1 MNRKIVVNSLAAA
14 VAMACGG
21 SAVALPLSSFNEAS
35 ATQVTLRVGG
45 STAHDKGLINMM
57 ALTASGSQFCVPG
70 TLDVYT
76 TGTASPGNWM
86 LMTCSSG
93 ANSGYGAGSGKTIAI
108 LRNGNFGS
116 GAGVSNLVKGTIT
129 ATDSTGAPVL
139 SNYLDPTNSAVN
151 TTASTINAAN
161 GLSAYT
167 LHLNVPTSTL
177 VTALADVGITD
188 EEPKLFQSVFN
199 PALTSTEIAALQV
212 KGISSVIFGVPVSN
226 VLYGRLQALQFATNS
241 SCHPNQFASVT
252 NASTGS
258 VTLTGSNFAEA
269 CAPSLSRDT
278 LTALY
283 TGTIA
288 DLTSITSA
296 NNATETAASVAPY
309 GALAD
314 PTLYIARR
322 VATSGT
328 QLASQAFF
336 GGQGCA
342 TGSPAHL
349 TSSTARVA
357 MLGSS
362 GNVRSALQTRNSNG
376 QAALGV
382 LSTEI
387 NTVAATDFHFIKV
400 NGASPTVLNAVK
412 GSYNFY
418 YESALN
424 YRKSTI
430 GGAAALAGNKKNVAD
445 AIATRLGNPASVK
458 LLNASFK
465 LDNTLGTDASQG
477 RGGLLANGVA
487 NVAVQP
493 VSPYISTDTATATN
507 DVNARPVATA
517 TRGLTGSPNACLNPM
532 STSAS
537 QAGN

>member
-1 MNRKIVVNSLAAA
+1 MNRKIIVNSLAAA

-35 ATQVTLRVGG
+35 ATQITLRVGG

-57 ALTASGSQFCVPG
+57 ALTASGSVFCVPG

-93 ANSGYGAGSGKTIAI
+93 ANSGYGAGGGKTIAI

-116 GAGVSNLVKGTIT
+116 GAGVSHLVKGTT
-129 ATDSTGAPVL
+129 AATDVAGASVVST
-139 SNYLDPTNSAVN
+139 YLNPTNSAVN
-151 TTASTINAAN
+151 TAATTVAATD
-161 GLSAYT
+161 GLSSYQ

-199 PALTSTEIAALQV
+199 PALTTTEINALQV

-226 VLYGRLQALQFATNS
+226 VLYRRLQALQFATDS

-252 NASTGS
+252 NASTSS

-309 GALAD
+309 GQLTD

-349 TSSTARVA
+349 TSSTARVS
-357 MLGSS
+357 MLSSS
-362 GNVRSALQTRNSNG
+362 GNVRTALQTRNTNG

-382 LSTEI
+382 LSTEL
-387 NTVAATDFHFIKV
+387 NSTASTGFHFIKV